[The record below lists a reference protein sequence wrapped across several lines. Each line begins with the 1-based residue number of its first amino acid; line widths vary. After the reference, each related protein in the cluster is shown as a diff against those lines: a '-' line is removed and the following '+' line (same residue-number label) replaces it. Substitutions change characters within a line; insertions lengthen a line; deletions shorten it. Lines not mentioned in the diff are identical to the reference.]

1 MSTAQRPIF
10 LNLLVFDSDFQSGS
24 SQVDLV
30 QKAIDLGFTHIEIR
44 REYFRNVDT
53 ELQQI
58 RELVNK
64 FDLTLFYSV
73 PDQLYIEG
81 KLNPKLTTYLDE
93 SLFLGVTQIK
103 WTIGDFDTELHQN
116 ELKALLK
123 KGVKITVENDQTQ
136 ESGRIATV
144 ESFMKQINT
153 TSLPIGY
160 VLDLGNFR
168 FVGENEMDALDKLA
182 PYVTYLHL
190 KDVTYQNEQPLAID
204 LDSGVIDWQSVLHL
218 LPSIPVAI
226 EYPTSS
232 TNAILQAKEKIQ
244 EALSYGQTN

>member
-1 MSTAQRPIF
+1 MTTPQQAIF

-30 QKAIDLGFTHIEIR
+30 RKAIDLGFTHIEIR
-44 REYFRNVDT
+44 REYFRDVDT
-53 ELQQI
+53 EFQQI
-58 RELVNK
+58 KELVNT
-64 FDLTLFYSV
+64 FNLTLFYSV
-73 PDQLYIEG
+73 PDQLYVDS

-93 SLFLGVTQIK
+93 AFLLGVTQVK

-136 ESGRIATV
+136 ESGKIAAI
-144 ESFMKQINT
+144 ESFMKQIKT

-160 VLDLGNFR
+160 VFDLGNFR
-168 FVGENEMDALDKLA
+168 FVGETETDALDKLA
-182 PYVTYLHL
+182 PYITYLHL

-204 LDSGVIDWQSVLHL
+204 LDSGVIDWRSVLHL

-232 TNAILQAKEKIQ
+232 TDAILQAKEKIQ
-244 EALSYGQTN
+244 EVLSYEQTN